1 MQSSHSSVVGIVC
14 RNPRCNRPFKSMH
27 AYQQHRRH
35 PSNRGTLCGN
45 ISSMH
50 EIVVERRA
58 NVATAILRREHEP
71 GKVHVYLVITPI
83 IS

>member
-1 MQSSHSSVVGIVC
+1 
-14 RNPRCNRPFKSMH
+14 MH

-71 GKVHVYLVITPI
+71 GKVHVYLVIIPI
-83 IS
+83 ISRKKAKIIQIRTKEKKHTKNPEGV